1 MRTKAFMSLAALLL
15 LVGAGCGQPSDQAE
29 NRPAATVESQSEL
42 DLQVEGIEAD
52 VSAEDSVSAEEAGD
66 ADEATSD
73 QDEIKAYGNTNYEV
87 Q

>member
-1 MRTKAFMSLAALLL
+1 MRIKALIPFAALLL
-15 LVGAGCGQPSDQAE
+15 LVGAGCGQAPEGATNQ
-29 NRPAATVESQSEL
+29 PAAAVESRSEL

-52 VSAEDSVSAEEAGD
+52 VSSEDSISEEESSD

-73 QDEIKAYGNTNYEV
+73 QDDINAYGNTNYEV